1 MAEDRR
7 HDGGAVRLSPGA
19 GVGGVRGRDLRV
31 AAVLLQGAG
40 AAAVPRGRRQLARH
54 RAGDLPRVQGMAQR
68 AAPRRSLGRLTV
80 VDLLHGLAYGL
91 SVSLQPPNLTACFVG
106 VFVGTLIGVLPGSG
120 PVATMSLLLPITFAM
135 SPPASIIMMAGIYY
149 GAMYGGSTTSIL
161 VNIPGEAASV
171 VTCIDG
177 YQMAR
182 QGRAGPA
189 LGISA
194 LGSFIAGTFSV
205 LGIMLLAPPLTSVAL
220 RFGPPE
226 IFGLLLLGFTMVT
239 YLTAGSK
246 LKAVAMAL
254 LGMLL
259 GTRGP
264 GPIARSPR
272 FTYGS
277 VTLGD
282 GLGLVPIIMG
292 LFGISEVLLNIG
304 QGVKQEV
311 FDTRIKGLMPSR
323 QDWRRSAGPDA
334 PGSVLGFLLGIMPG
348 IGAIIP
354 TFISYALEKRIARQ
368 PERFG
373 KGAIEGVAGPEA
385 ANNAA
390 TGGSMIPLLTLGFAP
405 NVVMAVLLGAFLI
418 PGVQPRPLLVKEPPG
433 VFWGVITSMYV
444 GNLMLLVL
452 NLPLIG
458 LWVQLLRVPY
468 GILFPLILLFCVIG
482 VYSESANVWD
492 IVVMLAF
499 GVIGLLMKRFGF
511 EAAPLVLAFVL
522 GRMAE
527 ESIRQSLLISNG
539 RFSILM
545 TRPIATV
552 LITAAL
558 IVVEIGR
565 ASCRE
570 RV

>member
-1 MAEDRR
+1 M
-7 HDGGAVRLSPGA
+7 
-19 GVGGVRGRDLRV
+19 DLFHGI
-31 AAVLLQGAG
+31 AFG
-40 AAAVPRGRRQLARH
+40 
-54 RAGDLPRVQGMAQR
+54 
-68 AAPRRSLGRLTV
+68 LG
-80 VDLLHGLAYGL
+80 
-91 SVSLQPPNLTACFVG
+91 VSLQPANLLACFVG
-106 VFVGTLIGVLPGSG
+106 VFVGTLIGVLPGIG
-120 PVATMSLLLPITFAM
+120 PTATMSLLLPITFAM
-135 SPPASIIMMAGIYY
+135 SPTASIIMMAGIYY

-177 YQMAR
+177 HQMAR

-194 LGSFIAGTFSV
+194 MGSFIAGTFSV
-205 LGIMLLAPPLTSVAL
+205 VCIMLLAPPLTSVAL

-259 GTRGP
+259 ATIGLD
-264 GPIARSPR
+264 PISASPR

-282 GLGLVPIIMG
+282 GLGLVPMIMG

-304 QGVKQEV
+304 QGVSRDV
-311 FDTRIKGLMPSR
+311 FAARIKGLLPTR
-323 QDWRRSAGPDA
+323 EDWRRSAA
-334 PGSVLGFLLGIMPG
+334 PIGRGSVLGFLLGILPG
-348 IGAIIP
+348 MGAIIP
-354 TFISYALEKRIARQ
+354 TFLAYAVEKRMARD
-368 PERFG
+368 PARFG
-373 KGAIEGVAGPEA
+373 HGAIEGVAGPEA

-405 NVVMAVLLGAFLI
+405 NVAMAVLLGAFLI
-418 PGVQPRPLLVKEPPG
+418 HGVQPGPLLIREHPEI
-433 VFWGVITSMYV
+433 FWGVIASMYV
-444 GNLMLLVL
+444 GNAVLLVL

-482 VYSESANVWD
+482 VYSESGNVWD
-492 IVVMLAF
+492 ILVMLSF
-499 GVIGLLMKRFGF
+499 GVLGLLMKRFGY

-527 ESIRQSLLISNG
+527 ESIRQSLLMSG
-539 RFSILM
+539 GSFAILL
-545 TRPIATV
+545 TRPIA
-552 LITAAL
+552 LGFIAAAL
-558 IVVEIGR
+558 LVVLLPLLLPPVKR
-565 ASCRE
+565 MLR
-570 RV
+570 RVPPDDTA

>member
-1 MAEDRR
+1 M
-7 HDGGAVRLSPGA
+7 
-19 GVGGVRGRDLRV
+19 
-31 AAVLLQGAG
+31 
-40 AAAVPRGRRQLARH
+40 
-54 RAGDLPRVQGMAQR
+54 
-68 AAPRRSLGRLTV
+68 
-80 VDLLHGLAYGL
+80 DLLASLAYGFTVTL
-91 SVSLQPPNLTACFVG
+91 APANLFACFVG
-106 VFVGTLIGVLPGSG
+106 VFVGTLIGVLPGLG
-120 PVATMSLLLPITFAM
+120 PVATMSLLLPVTYAM
-135 SPPASIIMMAGIYY
+135 SPTASFIMMAGVYD

-171 VTCIDG
+171 VTCLDG

-194 LGSFIAGTFSV
+194 MGSFIAGTLSV

-226 IFGLLLLGFTMVT
+226 IFALLLLGFTMVT

-246 LKAVAMAL
+246 LRAVAMAL

-259 GTRGP
+259 GTIGLD
-264 GPIARSPR
+264 PITASPR

-277 VTLGD
+277 LTLAD

-292 LFGISEVLLNIG
+292 LFGISEVLLNIEK
-304 QGVKQEV
+304 GVEQEV
-311 FDTRIKGLMPSR
+311 FDTRIKGLLPTR
-323 QDWRRSAGPDA
+323 EDWRRSAGPIA
-334 PGSVLGFLLGIMPG
+334 RGSVLGFFLGILPG

-354 TFISYALEKRIARQ
+354 TFISYALERRISRH

-373 KGAIEGVAGPEA
+373 TGAIEGVAAPEA

-390 TGGSMIPLLTLGFAP
+390 TGGAMIPLLTLGIAP

-418 PGVQPRPLLVKEPPG
+418 HGVQPGPLLMREHPDI
-433 VFWGVITSMYV
+433 FWGVIASMYV
-444 GNLMLLVL
+444 GNAMLLVL

-482 VYSESANVWD
+482 VYSEAGNVWD
-492 IVVMLAF
+492 IVVMLGF
-499 GVIGLLMKRFGF
+499 GVIGLVMRRFGF

-527 ESIRQSLLISNG
+527 ESIRQALLMSSG
-539 RFSILM
+539 RFSILL
-545 TRPIATV
+545 TRPIATTFIVIALVVVV
-552 LITAAL
+552 LPAILPPVKRMLRTVPPDDTA
-558 IVVEIGR
+558 
-565 ASCRE
+565 
-570 RV
+570 